1 MLTIPFPAQAF
12 GTNCYVI
19 ADGPGEE
26 CIIVDPG
33 IGIEET
39 LREVLTTHRLK
50 PAAVLLT
57 HGHVDHVF
65 SVTPVC
71 GGELAAYIHTDDRYR
86 LVDLLSNETSEGG
99 NVALTLDPVAQRAAL
114 LNKIADRMEQNL
126 EMLAVAETWDNGKPV
141 RETLAA
147 DIPLAIDHFRYFA
160 GALRA
165 QEGSISE
172 VDEDTVA
179 YHFHEP
185 LGVVGQ
191 IIPWNFPILMAVW
204 KLAPALA
211 AGCSVVAKPAETTP
225 FTALVMAELL
235 TEAGVPDGL
244 VNVVT
249 GLGSDVGAKLARDP
263 RIKQL
268 TFTGS
273 VTTGVNV
280 AQTAAPNV
288 TRLTLELGGKSPL
301 VAFEDADPE
310 KVADGAYWAIF
321 SNSGQ
326 ICSAGSR
333 LILHKSLRDEVLAIL
348 TERASNLKVGHGLKN
363 PDMGAINSDLHLGRI
378 KAHVDAAKA
387 RGANILTGGDVT
399 TDPETGK
406 GWFFQPTVIA
416 DLRANDPAVQDE
428 IFGPVLSVQNFETED
443 EAVELAN
450 GTEFGLM
457 ASVYTRDTGR
467 AMRVAHALDSGQVSV
482 NDYWAGG
489 LELPFGGNKKS
500 GYGREKGWE
509 GLDAYTKVKAIT
521 ISNAS

>member
-1 MLTIPFPAQAF
+1 MTVQDLAANYLSTGRIDGLPDGHFIGGRFTSASDRKMESFDPARAEAF
-12 GTNCYVI
+12 AEFSLGTE
-19 ADGPGEE
+19 ADM
-26 CIIVDPG
+26 DTA
-33 IGIEET
+33 IEAAEKAAKDWARA
-39 LREVLTTHRLK
+39 LPSERCRILNNVARVFHENADRLAVLEVLDSGKTLAEAQGDVQSSARLFEYYAG
-50 PAAVLLT
+50 AADKLDGRSVNLGPDLT
-57 HGHVDHVF
+57 AF
-65 SVTPVC
+65 T
-71 GGELAAYIHTDDRYR
+71 
-86 LVDLLSNETSEGG
+86 
-99 NVALTLDPVAQRAAL
+99 
-114 LNKIADRMEQNL
+114 
-126 EMLAVAETWDNGKPV
+126 V
-141 RETLAA
+141 RE
-147 DIPLAIDHFRYFA
+147 P
-160 GALRA
+160 
-165 QEGSISE
+165 
-172 VDEDTVA
+172 V
-179 YHFHEP
+179 
-185 LGVVGQ
+185 GVTGH
-191 IIPWNFPILMAVW
+191 IIPWNYPTSTFARGV
-204 KLAPALA
+204 APALA

-235 TEAGVPDGL
+235 SEAGVPDGL

-399 TDPETGK
+399 TDPDTGK
-406 GWFFQPTVIA
+406 GWFFQPTIIA

>member
-1 MLTIPFPAQAF
+1 MTVQDLANSYLDTGSLPDLPDGHFIGGKFTGASARKMESFDPARAEAF
-12 GTNCYVI
+12 AEFSLGTESDMDR
-19 ADGPGEE
+19 A
-26 CIIVDPG
+26 
-33 IGIEET
+33 IE
-39 LREVLTTHRLK
+39 TT
-50 PAAVLLT
+50 
-57 HGHVDHVF
+57 
-65 SVTPVC
+65 
-71 GGELAAYIHTDDRYR
+71 ELAAKHWRQVTPGERCRI
-86 LVDLLSNETSEGG
+86 LN
-99 NVALTLDPVAQRAAL
+99 NVARVFRENAA
-114 LNKIADRMEQNL
+114 R
-126 EMLAVAETWDNGKPV
+126 LAVLEVIDSGKTLAEAEGDVQGSARLFEYYAGAADKLDGRSVNLGPAYTAFTV
-141 RETLAA
+141 RE
-147 DIPLAIDHFRYFA
+147 P
-160 GALRA
+160 
-165 QEGSISE
+165 
-172 VDEDTVA
+172 V
-179 YHFHEP
+179 
-185 LGVVGQ
+185 GVTGH
-191 IIPWNFPILMAVW
+191 IIPWNYPTSTFARGV
-204 KLAPALA
+204 APALA

-235 TEAGVPDGL
+235 SEAGVPDGL

-249 GLGSDVGAKLARDP
+249 GLGSDVGAKLAQDP

-273 VTTGVNV
+273 VTTGINV
-280 AQTAAPNV
+280 AQIAAPNV

-301 VAFEDADPE
+301 IAFEDADPE

-333 LILHKSLRDEVLAIL
+333 LVLHTSLRDEVLAIL
-348 TERASNLKVGHGLKN
+348 TERASKLKVGHGLKN
-363 PDMGAINSDLHLGRI
+363 PGMGAINSDLHLDRI

-387 RGANILTGGDVT
+387 RGANILTGGDIT

-406 GWFFQPTVIA
+406 GWFFEPTIIA

-443 EAVELAN
+443 EAIELAN

-521 ISNAS
+521 ISNQS